1 MVALKEDGEVGTRL
15 GPSRDQVGT
24 KPALSRHQA
33 EILHKCFVDTGISEL
48 MTITGRKNRTKF
60 RHQVLGP
67 LLEAGLIEMTI
78 PDKPTSPKQT
88 YSLTEKGRKNAR
100 LVHD

>member
-1 MVALKEDGEVGTRL
+1 LTGTEI
-15 GPSRDQVGT
+15 T
-24 KPALSRHQA
+24 K
-33 EILHKCFVDTGISEL
+33 L
-48 MTITGRKNRTKF
+48 MKIAKRKDRTKF
-60 RHQVLGP
+60 RDQVLSP

-78 PDKPTSPKQT
+78 PGKPTSPKQT